1 MTPWLHR
8 RPVGGGDVT
17 HPPTTLSQ
25 LAEWTA
31 ADEGHHLEFKEAKNR
46 FDFEELVRYCV
57 ALANE
62 GGGQIVLGV
71 TDRKPRKVVGSQ
83 AFVPPQRTEEGIV
96 ERIGLKVRA
105 EEIAHPDGRVLVF
118 HVPAR
123 HRGVPVAYKGAYW
136 MRSGE
141 GLVPMTADE
150 LRRVFDETV
159 VDFSAEPVAGSTIAD
174 LAPEAVAAFRRRWI
188 RKSGNAALANLAVE
202 QLLADA
208 ELVVDGEP
216 TVAAL
221 LLFGTRAALAKHKL
235 AQAEVVFEYRGS
247 EAAIP
252 YQQREEHREGF
263 FLFHD
268 RLWQLVD
275 LRNDRQAWQD
285 GFFVYDLPT
294 FEERSVREA
303 VLNAVSHRDYRSA
316 GSVFVRQFP
325 RKVEIVSPGGFP
337 PGITPAN
344 LLDHQLPRNRRLAEA
359 LARCGLVERSGQGAN
374 LMYEEAIKS
383 GKPLPDFSASD
394 GHRVSVV
401 LRGEIES
408 PAFVRYLERLGKE
421 KLESFSTHDLLVLDA
436 LRRDEP
442 VPEALRQKLPR
453 LVEVGAVEK
462 IGKGRGTRYLL
473 SRSLHAQLGEK
484 GTYTRK
490 RGLDRE
496 TNKELL
502 LRHLRDAGSEGS
514 PMSELV
520 QVLPQLSRPQ
530 VKTLLAELRTEGR
543 ARAEGERRLGRWF
556 ADGEAALD
564 GKAPK

>member
-1 MTPWLHR
+1 M
-8 RPVGGGDVT
+8 
-17 HPPTTLSQ
+17 
-25 LAEWTA
+25 
-31 ADEGHHLEFKEAKNR
+31 
-46 FDFEELVRYCV
+46 
-57 ALANE
+57 
-62 GGGQIVLGV
+62 
-71 TDRKPRKVVGSQ
+71 TDRKPRKVIGSQ

-96 ERIGLKVRA
+96 ERIGLNVSTG
-105 EEIAHPDGRVLVF
+105 EIAHPDGRVLVF
-118 HVPAR
+118 HVSAR

-159 VDFSAEPVAGSTIAD
+159 VDFSAEPVARSTIAD
-174 LAPEAVAAFRRRWI
+174 LAPEAVDAFRRRWI
-188 RKSGNAALANLAVE
+188 RKSGNAALENLAIE

-208 ELVVDGEP
+208 ELVVDGVP

-221 LLFGTRAALAKHKL
+221 LLFGTPAALAKHEL

-247 EAAIP
+247 EAV
-252 YQQREEHREGF
+252 Q
-263 FLFHD
+263 
-268 RLWQLVD
+268 
-275 LRNDRQAWQD
+275 
-285 GFFVYDLPT
+285 
-294 FEERSVREA
+294 
-303 VLNAVSHRDYRSA
+303 NAVSPRDDRSA

-344 LLDHQLPRNRRLAEA
+344 LLDHQLPRNRRLTEA

-408 PAFVRYLERLGKE
+408 PASVRYLERLGKE
-421 KLESFSTHDLLVLDA
+421 KLESFSTHDLLVLAA

-442 VPEALRQKLPR
+442 VPETLRQNLPR

-462 IGKGRGTRYLL
+462 IGKGRGTRYLR
-473 SRSLHAQLGEK
+473 SRSLYAQLGEK

-520 QVLPQLSRPQ
+520 QVLPQLSRRHIG
-530 VKTLLAELRTEGR
+530 KLLDELRSEGR
-543 ARAEGERRLGRWF
+543 ARLEGQRRGALWF
-556 ADGEAALD
+556 SRGPSVLSTDEPL
-564 GKAPK
+564 

>member
-1 MTPWLHR
+1 M
-8 RPVGGGDVT
+8 T
-17 HPPTTLSQ
+17 HPSTSLAQ
-25 LAEWTA
+25 LAEWMA
-31 ADEGHHLEFKEAKNR
+31 AEEGHHLEFKEAKNR
-46 FDFEELVRYCV
+46 FDFEELVRYCA

-62 GGGQIVLGV
+62 GGGRMVLGV

-83 AFVPPQRTEEGIV
+83 AFVPSQRTEEGIV
-96 ERIGLKVRA
+96 RRIGLKVRA
-105 EEIAHPDGRVLVF
+105 EEIEHPDGRVLVF

-123 HRGVPVAYKGAYW
+123 HRGVPVSYEGAYW

-150 LRRVFDETV
+150 LRRIFDEAV
-159 VDFSAEPVAGSTIAD
+159 PDFSATTIPGSSVAD
-174 LAPEAVAAFRRRWI
+174 LSPEAVEAFRQRWV
-188 RKSGNAALANLAVE
+188 RASGNASLGSLSAP
-202 QLLADA
+202 QLLSDA
-208 ELVVDGEP
+208 ELAVDGVL

-221 LLFGTRAALAKHKL
+221 VLFGTRTALAKRDL

-247 EAAIP
+247 EAVIP
-252 YQQREEHREGF
+252 YQLREEHREGF

-275 LRNDRQAWQD
+275 LRNDRQSWQD
-285 GFFVYDLPT
+285 GFFRYDLPT

-316 GSVFVRQFP
+316 GSVFVRQYP
-325 RKVEIVSPGGFP
+325 RKIEVVSPGGFP

-344 LLDHQLPRNRRLAEA
+344 LLDHQYPRNRRLAEA
-359 LARCGLVERSGQGAN
+359 LARSGLVERSGQGAD
-374 LMYEEAIKS
+374 LMFKQAIRA
-383 GKPLPDFSASD
+383 GKPVPDFSAS
-394 GHRVSVV
+394 GSHQVSVI

-408 PAFVRYLERLGKE
+408 PAFVRFLERLGKE
-421 KLESFSTHDLLVLDA
+421 KLESFSTHDLLLLDA
-436 LRRDEP
+436 LRRDAP
-442 VPEALRQKLPR
+442 VPEAFRPRLPR
-453 LVEVGAVEK
+453 LVELGAVEQ

-473 SRSLHAQLGEK
+473 SRSLYAEIGEK

-502 LRHLRDAGSEGS
+502 LRHLRGAGAEGS
-514 PMSELV
+514 PMGELV

-530 VKTLLAELRTEGR
+530 VKTLLAELRAEGR

-556 ADGEAALD
+556 AGAEATLD
-564 GKAPK
+564 AKGPE